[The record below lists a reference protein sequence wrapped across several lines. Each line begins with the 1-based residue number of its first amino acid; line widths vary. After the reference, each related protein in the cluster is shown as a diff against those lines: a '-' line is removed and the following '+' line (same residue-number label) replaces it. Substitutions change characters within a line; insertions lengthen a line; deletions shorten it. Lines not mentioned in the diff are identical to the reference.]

1 MLTSWMMDRMFA
13 GRSLRSTTRV
23 ATAVLFALTLLASMS
38 CTSENDPS
46 SDVAPVSIPESM
58 RPTAQP
64 KAAAPSPIVVIGD
77 SYTGGSNA
85 GGFGDAGWP
94 ALVWK
99 RLEEQGIA
107 VDPQVAGIGG
117 SGYVTRGPTGK
128 VFGDESAR
136 LVSPV
141 DKVVV
146 FFGGMND
153 GLVPPAQVAAAA
165 KADFEA
171 VRQTAP
177 NARLL
182 VIGPAWPKADRPELL
197 NLRDAI
203 KGEALAVGADFV
215 DPVADGWFTDTPP
228 DFIGADKVHPTDAG
242 HVYMADKIE
251 PYIREELVKVGAG

>member
-1 MLTSWMMDRMFA
+1 MMDRMFA
-13 GRSLRSTTRV
+13 GRSLRGTARVV
-23 ATAVLFALTLLASMS
+23 ATAVLLALALLASMS
-38 CTSENDPS
+38 CTSEKDPS
-46 SDVAPVSIPESM
+46 ADVAPVSIPESM

-64 KAAAPSPIVVIGD
+64 KAVAPSPIVVIGD
-77 SYTGGSNA
+77 SYTGGSTA
-85 GGFGDAGWP
+85 GGFGDTGWP
-94 ALVWK
+94 ALAWK

-107 VDPQVAGIGG
+107 VDPQVAAIGG

-128 VFGDESAR
+128 VFGEEAAR
-136 LVSPV
+136 LVNPV

-153 GLVPPAQVAAAA
+153 GRQPPADVAAAA
-165 KADFEA
+165 RSDFEA

-177 NARLL
+177 NAQLL
-182 VIGPAWPKADRPELL
+182 VIGPAWPNAERPQALL

-203 KGEALAVGADFV
+203 KNEALAVGADFV

-228 DFIGADKVHPTDAG
+228 DFIGADGVHPTDAG

-251 PYIREELVKVGAG
+251 PYIREELVKAGAG